1 MHTRGEAALGPER
14 LQATRGDTPE
24 SPIRTQFPAS
34 WRNVSTPRP
43 ARGPHART
51 PSPDKVPRRRPLS
64 ALTMRGSPRRSWRC
78 GRVTSVTSAMASPT
92 RVPECAEPN
101 RKNIFSVPPREGRG
115 LLLEAMASRRFDL
128 PIERPGARYLTKI
141 QKQRLQQSLSGAANA
156 AAASGKSTGAS
167 SSLSGLIFGAPARA
181 LYRNRVVLLAVA
193 LTSSAVAVFLLA
205 RTVRALQKR
214 LLSERAEVQG
224 LSVLI
229 MRRLRRLKERLPAY
243 WAKRSA
249 EVNDKLRGVERF
261 RVRFAAAAVKML
273 FDDLERLSAVRER
286 GTARDGPAS

>member
-1 MHTRGEAALGPER
+1 
-14 LQATRGDTPE
+14 
-24 SPIRTQFPAS
+24 
-34 WRNVSTPRP
+34 
-43 ARGPHART
+43 
-51 PSPDKVPRRRPLS
+51 
-64 ALTMRGSPRRSWRC
+64 MRGSPRRSWRC
-78 GRVTSVTSAMASPT
+78 GRVTSVTSAMVSPT

-101 RKNIFSVPPREGRG
+101 RKNIFHPPREGRG
-115 LLLEAMASRRFDL
+115 LLLEVMASRRFV
-128 PIERPGARYLTKI
+128 ERPGARYLTKI

-273 FDDLERLSAVRER
+273 FDDLERLSVAAVRER